1 MKTITTLL
9 IANRGEI
16 AVRVARTAQAMG
28 LRVVA
33 VYSDADA
40 NAMHVRAADIAVR
53 IGPANVTESYLNASA
68 ILEAARQ
75 SGADAI
81 HPGYGFLS
89 ENQAFAAACEEAGI
103 VFVGPPNEAI
113 DVMGDKARAKRAMI
127 AAGVPC
133 IPGYQGEDQSIE
145 TLEREAAAVGLPVMV
160 KAAAGGGGRG
170 MRLVEDMAELAS
182 AIVMAQSEAL
192 NAFGSAELIIEKAV
206 VRPRH
211 VEIQVFADQHG
222 NVIHL
227 GERDCSIQ
235 RRHQKVIEEAPCPV
249 MTAPLREAMGNAA
262 VEAAK
267 AVNYVGA
274 GTVEFLLDESG
285 AFYFLEMNTR
295 LQVEHPVTEAVTGLD
310 LVEWQLRVARGE
322 TLTIQQEDVVLLGHA
337 IEVRLY
343 AEDTAAG
350 FLPSTGS
357 VDLWHV
363 PERTDLR
370 VDSGVETGDQIS
382 PFYDPMVA
390 KIITYGDT
398 REDARSKMVAALKAS
413 ALLGVSNNRDFLID
427 ALQQEDFI
435 NGGATT
441 AFIAEHY
448 GDNFTAQLHPI
459 DALSMAAVVQ
469 HKLAQAHFQAETL
482 GVSTELLDW
491 SSDARHEESYTYA
504 WERQSIK
511 LTLAVVACDEY
522 RTTLE
527 DAQATVS
534 VVHMGDN
541 IAHLVVNNRH
551 YHLAYQAKDS
561 ATLYLATDTATFNVT
576 NEAALPPDSQ
586 EQAGSG
592 SVVAPMHGQLLSIL
606 VEEGQSVV
614 KGDRLAVLEAMKM
627 QHELVAQ
634 VDGVVGSV
642 WAKAGTQLAAGDRIL
657 MVESEAES

>member
-16 AVRVARTAQAMG
+16 AVRVARTARAMG

-40 NAMHVRAADIAVR
+40 NAMHVRVADIAVR
-53 IGPANVTESYLNASA
+53 IGPANVSESYLNADA

-89 ENQAFAAACEEAGI
+89 ENQAFAAACERAGI

-133 IPGYQGEDQSIE
+133 IPGYQGEDQAIE
-145 TLEREAAAVGLPVMV
+145 TLKREAAAVGLPVMV

-170 MRLVEDMAELAS
+170 MRLVDDIAELAS
-182 AIVMAQSEAL
+182 AIEMAQSEAL
-192 NAFGSAELIIEKAV
+192 NAFGSSELIIEKAV

-249 MTAPLREAMGNAA
+249 MTASLREAMGNAA

-295 LQVEHPVTEAVTGLD
+295 LQVEHPVTEWVTGLD

-322 TLTIQQEDVVLLGHA
+322 TLTLQQEDVTLRGHA

-357 VDLWHV
+357 VNLWHV
-363 PERTDLR
+363 PERLDLR
-370 VDSGVETGDQIS
+370 VDSGVETGDEIS

-390 KIITYGDT
+390 KIIAYGDT
-398 REDARSKMVAALKAS
+398 REDARSKLLAALKTS
-413 ALLGVSNNRDFLID
+413 ALLGVCNNRDFLID
-427 ALQQEDFI
+427 ALQQENFI
-435 NGGATT
+435 SGEATT
-441 AFIAEHY
+441 AFIADHY
-448 GDNFTAQLHPI
+448 GDNFTAQLSPLE
-459 DALSMAAVVQ
+459 ALSMAAVLQ
-469 HKLAQAHFQAETL
+469 HKLAQTQYCREAL
-482 GVSTELLDW
+482 GVSAELLDW
-491 SSDARHEESYTYA
+491 SSDARHEESYTYT
-504 WERQSIK
+504 WEQQSLK
-511 LTLAVVACDEY
+511 LTLAIVDCDEY
-522 RTTLE
+522 RTILG
-527 DAQATVS
+527 DVQATVS
-534 VVHMGDN
+534 VVNMGDN
-541 IAHLVVNNRH
+541 TAHLLVNNRH
-551 YHLAYQAKDS
+551 YHVAYQAQDGATLHLATES
-561 ATLYLATDTATFNVT
+561 ATVSLT
-576 NEAALPPDSQ
+576 NAAALPPDSQ

-606 VEEGQSVV
+606 VEQGQMVA

-657 MVESEAES
+657 MVEPEAEC